1 MTRVFD
7 INTSNDR
14 GLVLFSSV
22 FFWNLK
28 PTRGF
33 YRPDDD
39 CPEYGAS
46 AYLDRESPICP
57 DLLKSTHHLLVQNLL
72 ISAQLAARN
81 TAGLLMV
88 LAINLRL
95 LFLRPTDG
103 RTGSDTVPGH
113 LNTFLFLSR
122 SSLSLFASVIHIH
135 RSAQVFTEHFSGG
148 GCSRAQRWRR
158 AGEEVPRSPSSSKS
172 VSPRT
177 ASSSTPST

>member
-1 MTRVFD
+1 M
-7 INTSNDR
+7 IAA
-14 GLVLFSSV
+14 LFCSDQ
-22 FFWNLK
+22 FFLWNLK

-72 ISAQLAARN
+72 ISAQVAARN

-103 RTGSDTVPGH
+103 RTGSDTAPPPPEYIPFPISV
-113 LNTFLFLSR
+113 
-122 SSLSLFASVIHIH
+122 LSLTFCKCHPYSQICTSTH
-135 RSAQVFTEHFSGG
+135 RALF
-148 GCSRAQRWRR
+148 RR
-158 AGEEVPRSPSSSKS
+158 GL
-172 VSPRT
+172 
-177 ASSSTPST
+177 

>member
-33 YRPDDD
+33 YRQNDD

-72 ISAQLAARN
+72 ISAQVAARN

-103 RTGSDTVPGH
+103 RTGSDTVPPH

-122 SSLSLFASVIHIH
+122 SSLTFCKCHPYSQICTSIH
-135 RSAQVFTEHFSGG
+135 RALFRR